1 MDTFLKVSVG
11 FVGMWQP
18 LSVVLLKHLD
28 IDIALQASVGSV
40 VCRFVVTSC
49 YG

>member
-1 MDTFLKVSVG
+1 MDDFLKVSVG
-11 FVGMWQP
+11 SVGLRQP

-40 VCRFVVTSC
+40 VCRSVVVS
-49 YG
+49 

>member
-11 FVGMWQP
+11 SVGLWQL

-28 IDIALQASVGSV
+28 IDIALQASVGFV
-40 VCRFVVTSC
+40 VCRSVVTS
-49 YG
+49 